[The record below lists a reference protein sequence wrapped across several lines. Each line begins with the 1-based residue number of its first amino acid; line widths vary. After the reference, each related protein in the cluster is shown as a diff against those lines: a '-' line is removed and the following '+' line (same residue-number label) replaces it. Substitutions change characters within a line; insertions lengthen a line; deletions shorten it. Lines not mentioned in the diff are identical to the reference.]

1 MARRVLRSVTAAAS
15 AVALSAALAST
26 ASAADRHAAP
36 SAFTATVLLNG
47 AQLHHEVNGK
57 PEALSGPDDIARLPG
72 RIFVAFQ
79 NGVGSMG
86 EPSGTGNTSSTLV
99 EANPSGHVVRQWD
112 LTGKI
117 DGLGA
122 NRATG
127 QVVATVNED
136 GNSSI
141 YAINTRGPAPK
152 AMTHYTYNQSPL
164 PHGGG
169 TDGVT
174 FTNGLLLV
182 AASAPTVATGPAVYE
197 VTLHNSGNAEVK
209 SLFADNAPSTPA
221 NPGAPST
228 LSLTDPDSTTV
239 VPVSAPRFAGD
250 YMLDSQGDEQQIY
263 VSQPGTPAQALSVLA
278 LSQSVDDTAFV
289 TKHKGELVTTDST
302 ADTVDVVKGP
312 FQVGQ
317 AFTAVT
323 PCNANNAP
331 STCPAPGFSA
341 NYLGT
346 INLTTGTVLPIS
358 VGGVTLTPKGMLY
371 LP

>member
-1 MARRVLRSVTAAAS
+1 
-15 AVALSAALAST
+15 
-26 ASAADRHAAP
+26 
-36 SAFTATVLLNG
+36 
-47 AQLHHEVNGK
+47 
-57 PEALSGPDDIARLPG
+57 
-72 RIFVAFQ
+72 
-79 NGVGSMG
+79 
-86 EPSGTGNTSSTLV
+86 
-99 EANPSGHVVRQWD
+99 
-112 LTGKI
+112 
-117 DGLGA
+117 
-122 NRATG
+122 
-127 QVVATVNED
+127 VVATVDED

-141 YAINTRGPAPK
+141 YTINTRGPAPK
-152 AMTHYTYNQSPL
+152 AVTHYTYNQSPL

-182 AASAPTVATGPAVYE
+182 AASAPTVANGPAVYE
-197 VTLHNSGNAEVK
+197 VTLHNSGIADVK
-209 SLFADNAPSTPA
+209 SLFADNDPATPA

-228 LSLTDPDSTTV
+228 LALTDPDSTTA
-239 VPVSAPRFAGD
+239 VPMSTPRFAGD

-263 VSQPGTPAQALSVLA
+263 VNDPGAPAQTLSVLA

-289 TKHKGELVTTDST
+289 TKDKGELVTTDST
-302 ADTVDVVKGP
+302 ADTVDVVTGP

-331 STCPAPGFSA
+331 STCPAPGFPA

-346 INLTTGTVLPIS
+346 INLTTGIVSPVS
-358 VGGVTLTPKGMLY
+358 VGRVTLNPKGMLY